1 MRSALCLCAL
11 FLFAAASDAQIFGI
25 WLVDEK
31 AEKKFKKHLTALG
44 EDQVLVC
51 EPWSGISY
59 DPQAGTIGYDPDRNE
74 VFVAD
79 PGDPTYVP
87 YEFKD
92 GRPQPRGRK
101 SLLSVQG
108 NYIRRVDVLMAN
120 QSLYGLSREYGIR
133 RAEIDELKEARDD
146 QPKGSAAWSHEH
158 MRVLKH
164 LEALRS
170 WLERTVYAESARDL
184 DKELAKERKKARG
197 EASEARLQRAL
208 DSIQTV
214 ATPRKLLD
222 LSQEITGGKVRFG
235 VAESQHVR
243 ITHDLEGVG
252 TERAKEL
259 LEFAEKAIDG
269 FRRDFVDPYL
279 DEDYPDHIPD
289 HLFLEFW
296 IGPDRREYHERFYTE
311 YYGAAWGE
319 HKDAALQLRGI
330 TRRSATAPEFLDY
343 GKREDHELNGV
354 VAHRVGHVLA
364 DLHYNAGELG
374 MKQDWLEEAVGY
386 HIAFEYLGR
395 NDETCH
401 AFQGVD
407 RYAGGVVGEGTREEV
422 TIQLG
427 ERYLFNQ
434 LALEEGR
441 RIEQV
446 APMTLYQMGDADLAK
461 AWSFYDYVIREE
473 GKRGQLWLRSACEL
487 ARIPDRPFLPAWREA
502 SAALLEVGPAE
513 VFRVMDDRWRAFAEE
528 GQRTD
533 PGTRR

>member
-1 MRSALCLCAL
+1 
-11 FLFAAASDAQIFGI
+11 
-25 WLVDEK
+25 
-31 AEKKFKKHLTALG
+31 
-44 EDQVLVC
+44 
-51 EPWSGISY
+51 
-59 DPQAGTIGYDPDRNE
+59 
-74 VFVAD
+74 
-79 PGDPTYVP
+79 
-87 YEFKD
+87 
-92 GRPQPRGRK
+92 
-101 SLLSVQG
+101 
-108 NYIRRVDVLMAN
+108 
-120 QSLYGLSREYGIR
+120 
-133 RAEIDELKEARDD
+133 
-146 QPKGSAAWSHEH
+146 
-158 MRVLKH
+158 
-164 LEALRS
+164 
-170 WLERTVYAESARDL
+170 
-184 DKELAKERKKARG
+184 
-197 EASEARLQRAL
+197 
-208 DSIQTV
+208 
-214 ATPRKLLD
+214 
-222 LSQEITGGKVRFG
+222 
-235 VAESQHVR
+235 
-243 ITHDLEGVG
+243 
-252 TERAKEL
+252 
-259 LEFAEKAIDG
+259 
-269 FRRDFVDPYL
+269 
-279 DEDYPDHIPD
+279 
-289 HLFLEFW
+289 
-296 IGPDRREYHERFYTE
+296 
-311 YYGAAWGE
+311 
-319 HKDAALQLRGI
+319 
-330 TRRSATAPEFLDY
+330 
-343 GKREDHELNGV
+343 
-354 VAHRVGHVLA
+354 
-364 DLHYNAGELG
+364 